1 MADIVQTFTDT
12 HEGNIGCAPKL
23 LMATGMVNNKII
35 LRPDDILFFKY
46 DSEKKLWELF
56 TDDARHIFLKHST
69 TADTILEYDASFVRI
84 HKMYIV
90 NINHL
95 SEINDHHCLL
105 RSPHN
110 DKGTLPIS
118 KIYQKILFDRFLKL

>member
-1 MADIVQTFTDT
+1 
-12 HEGNIGCAPKL
+12 
-23 LMATGMVNNKII
+23 MATGVVNNKII
-35 LRPDDILFFKY
+35 LRPDNILFFRY
-46 DSEKKLWELF
+46 DSDKKQWELV
-56 TDDARHIFLKHST
+56 TDDSRHIFLKHST
-69 TADTILEYDASFVRI
+69 TADTILEYDASLVRI

-105 RSPHN
+105 RPPHH

-118 KIYQKILFDRFLKL
+118 KIYQKILFDRFFKV